1 MMDFLNNKYLNRD
14 FFGLKN
20 DPYIRRINLLNLIAA
35 LSILFI
41 IIFYCVINISTN
53 YCRFQDYIEE
63 FKEGEHPTKFKQIN
77 LGIKIMPSYNLEKNI
92 LYMRHSSDVS
102 LKLFLKFF

>member
-1 MMDFLNNKYLNRD
+1 MDFLNNNYLNKD

-20 DPYIRRINLLNLIAA
+20 DPIVRRINILNLIAV

-41 IIFYCVINISTN
+41 IIFYCIINISSN
-53 YCRFQDYIEE
+53 YCRFENYIEE

-92 LYMRHSSDVS
+92 LYMRHSTDVS
-102 LKLFLKFF
+102 LKILLKFF

>member
-1 MMDFLNNKYLNRD
+1 MDFLNNNYLNKD
-14 FFGLKN
+14 FFGLRN
-20 DPYIRRINLLNLIAA
+20 AAIVRRINILNLVAV

-41 IIFYCVINISTN
+41 IIFYCIINISSN
-53 YCRFQDYIEE
+53 YCKFENYIEE

-92 LYMRHSSDVS
+92 LYMRHSTDVS
-102 LKLFLKFF
+102 LKILLKFF